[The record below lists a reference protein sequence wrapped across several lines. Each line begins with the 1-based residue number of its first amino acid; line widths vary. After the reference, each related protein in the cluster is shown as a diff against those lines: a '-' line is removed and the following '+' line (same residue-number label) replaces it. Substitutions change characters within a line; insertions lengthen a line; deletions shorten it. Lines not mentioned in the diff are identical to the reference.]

1 MPSNVFPG
9 PAFPGLGWSLVS
21 RPELAASRIKGTP
34 ATTSRQLRPTLK
46 CTMPAP
52 SPRPAFH
59 QWRDV
64 EGIPIPLLCRVAQIA
79 VRPEH
84 GAMPSRLH
92 QHGQVIGRDTTWLH
106 VCFDNLCRVLIW
118 GDLGPVC

>member
-1 MPSNVFPG
+1 
-9 PAFPGLGWSLVS
+9 
-21 RPELAASRIKGTP
+21 
-34 ATTSRQLRPTLK
+34 
-46 CTMPAP
+46 MPAP

-106 VCFDNLCRVLIW
+106 VCFDDHRLVILRPHRVHVLDPTP
-118 GDLGPVC
+118 GGN